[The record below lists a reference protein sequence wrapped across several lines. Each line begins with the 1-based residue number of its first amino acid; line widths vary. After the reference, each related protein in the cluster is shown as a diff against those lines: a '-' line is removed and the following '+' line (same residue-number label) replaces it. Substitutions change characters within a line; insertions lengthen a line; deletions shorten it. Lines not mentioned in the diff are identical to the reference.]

1 MLQVLQLRRYG
12 PIPAAAH
19 GSVPARLQ
27 GAARVWCCDKSKPG
41 TLARMWHPD
50 TADVRC
56 MFPCAHYPRCS
67 KRNCCIDCC
76 IWRRQSSM
84 SLEECKPSKVV
95 LNTVSVR
102 AGMLCSQKFVHL
114 DNCIFRRCSFRSS
127 SASDSKDFMALEYE
141 LLQQVRKLG
150 A

>member
-1 MLQVLQLRRYG
+1 M
-12 PIPAAAH
+12 PIIQDARSATAA
-19 GSVPARLQ
+19 LI
-27 GAARVWCCDKSKPG
+27 AASGEDE
-41 TLARMWHPD
+41 
-50 TADVRC
+50 VRC
-56 MFPCAHYPRCS
+56 H
-67 KRNCCIDCC
+67 
-76 IWRRQSSM
+76 
-84 SLEECKPSKVV
+84 LEECKPSKVV